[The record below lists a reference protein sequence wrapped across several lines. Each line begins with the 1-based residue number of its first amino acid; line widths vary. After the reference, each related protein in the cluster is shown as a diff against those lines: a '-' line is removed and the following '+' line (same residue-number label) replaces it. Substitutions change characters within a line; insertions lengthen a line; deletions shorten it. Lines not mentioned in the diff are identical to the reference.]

1 METPQAIVVQ
11 IYSGKNPYTMKEAA
25 VVNALGAVLTQ
36 RYLKSIREDAG
47 IAYSVGTDGSA
58 SYGVNDRYSLV
69 TQCPV
74 KPAQLDSALL
84 LMKQGIE
91 DIAKN
96 GVTAD
101 ELEKVLAF
109 ELKDYADNQKKNG
122 YWMNLITEKVVW
134 NKDLRTNYEATLKS
148 ITSKDIQDFV
158 NNVVLKQ
165 NNCITVSMRP
175 TDMTEKDGVK

>member
-1 METPQAIVVQ
+1 M
-11 IYSGKNPYTMKEAA
+11 
-25 VVNALGAVLTQ
+25 VNALGAVLTQ

-58 SYGVNDRYSLV
+58 SYGVSDRYSLV

-134 NKDLRTNYEATLKS
+134 NKDFRTNYEATLKS